1 MRNLPLRR
9 RLGLLAMAA
18 VPLLLPFHLAAQ
30 TGPDRRRKAHCAGA
44 QRLRC
49 SRWTP
54 TRSRR
59 CAVAARSRTTTCGST
74 ASPPATWPSHVATGA
89 NTIAGGAF
97 SGMSGLPLVV
107 QNSGANVL
115 IQNAVIVNVKME

>member
-9 RLGLLAMAA
+9 RLVAVA
-18 VPLLLPFHLAAQ
+18 VPLLLPFPLLAQ
-30 TGPDRRRKAHCAGA
+30 TGPSDAAPIA
-44 QRLRC
+44 
-49 SRWTP
+49 P
-54 TRSRR
+54 
-59 CAVAARSRTTTCGST
+59 ARSAFAQPVDPDLLST
-74 ASPPATWPSHVATGA
+74 LRGGREVTHNDMRLDGITAGNVADHVATGA

-115 IQNAVIVNVKME
+115 IQNAVIVNVKMQ

>member
-9 RLGLLAMAA
+9 RLLTAA
-18 VPLLLPFHLAAQ
+18 VPLLLPLHLVAQ
-30 TGPDRRRKAHCAGA
+30 TGPIDITAPA
-44 QRLRC
+44 
-49 SRWTP
+49 P
-54 TRSRR
+54 TRSAFAKPVDAETLSTLRGGR
-59 CAVAARSRTTTCGST
+59 EVTHNDMRLDGITAGNVAD
-74 ASPPATWPSHVATGA
+74 HVATGA

-115 IQNAVIVNVKME
+115 IQNAVIVNVKMQ

>member
-9 RLGLLAMAA
+9 RLSHLATAA

-30 TGPDRRRKAHCAGA
+30 TGPIDAAPDA
-44 QRLRC
+44 
-49 SRWTP
+49 P
-54 TRSRR
+54 
-59 CAVAARSRTTTCGST
+59 ARSAFAQPVDPDTLST
-74 ASPPATWPSHVATGA
+74 LRGGRDVTHNDMRLDGITAGNVADHVATGS

-115 IQNAVIVNVKME
+115 IQNAVIVNVKMQ